1 MSANEDPA
9 PPVPP
14 AMSSTGASSAGVSST
29 AAAPAASSATHPLL
43 TLVQTAE
50 RELNAFVDPALP
62 GTVGEAASDPA
73 IGGWVRSYVYRIIQA
88 QTKQAEGAIYNDLK
102 CPVCMELFCS
112 NATYAGREMDVIT
125 IGCGHSACRGCLRG
139 WRATGHSD
147 CPICRTANTVS
158 AASIEV
164 PKSIAISNIIE
175 RLKPRR
181 GAGAGGSR
189 RRRSRAQRRSRSTRR
204 K

>member
-1 MSANEDPA
+1 MSGNEDPS
-9 PPVPP
+9 PPG
-14 AMSSTGASSAGVSST
+14 MSSSVSATT
-29 AAAPAASSATHPLL
+29 ATTVAVAPTSSSATHPLL
-43 TLVQTAE
+43 VVLQTAE
-50 RELNAFVDPALP
+50 RELNTFTNPT

-73 IGGWVRSYVYRIIQA
+73 IGGWVRAYVYRIIQA

-112 NATYAGREMDVIT
+112 NATYAGRDMDAVT
-125 IGCGHSACRGCLRG
+125 IGCGHSACRGCLRR

-164 PKSIAISNIIE
+164 PKSITISNIIE
-175 RLKPRR
+175 RLKPR
-181 GAGAGGSR
+181 GAGGAGGSR
-189 RRRSRAQRRSRSTRR
+189 RRRSQRQRQRRSRRTRR
-204 K
+204 N